1 MVAVE
6 SYMHR
11 VHNEFPELNGLRR
24 LRELILYVSA
34 MYREDTWF
42 GATRLNKVLYEA
54 DHEAYRRFGMPITG
68 IVYVKEKQGPVPR
81 EMGGILHDMHAEGLI
96 NIRQVPHP
104 LAPNRKLRRVEPER
118 EADLTFMSIDTRH
131 VLDGVIMARWGESA
145 DSASARTHGIA
156 WEIANMRDPIPYEA
170 AFLSDRSIT
179 QKDIERTEEL
189 SRRFGWG
196 SY

>member
-1 MVAVE
+1 VAVDR
-6 SYMHR
+6 YIGR
-11 VHNEFPELNGLRR
+11 VRNEFPELDGLRR
-24 LRELILYVSA
+24 LRELILHVSA
-34 MYREDTWF
+34 MYREDAWF

-54 DHEAYRRFGMPITG
+54 DHETYRRLGKPITG

-81 EMGGILHDMHAEGLI
+81 EMQGILRDMQAEGLI
-96 NIRQVPHP
+96 TIRHVPHP
-104 LAPNRKLRRVEPER
+104 LTSQRRLRRVEPEKK
-118 EADLTFMSIDTRH
+118 ADLTFMTVDARH

-170 AFLSDRSIT
+170 AFLSDRLIT
-179 QKDIERTEEL
+179 QEDIERTEEL